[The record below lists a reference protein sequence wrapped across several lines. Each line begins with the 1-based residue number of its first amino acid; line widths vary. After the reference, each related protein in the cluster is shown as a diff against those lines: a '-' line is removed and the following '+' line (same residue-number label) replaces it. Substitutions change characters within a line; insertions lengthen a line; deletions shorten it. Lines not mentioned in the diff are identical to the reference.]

1 MTYDAEGV
9 IKRKREDG
17 RQERSEEK
25 EEPRTR
31 KSRGEETT
39 TIQEPEEE
47 RENTGA
53 GEQST
58 KREPTFTQE
67 LKGEEDTASNIQ
79 ATLRARTYIP
89 FGTSVTPDKRR
100 RWRWRHPRR
109 VESVLAA
116 IAETRGAFSGAE
128 TWGSRTSGVARR
140 VVKPR

>member
-67 LKGEEDTASNIQ
+67 LKGEEDTASNVRSVRCVRRTPLGDR
-79 ATLRARTYIP
+79 ADRSRVSWACAGRGEEWGGLLLRPRPRSRFARPP
-89 FGTSVTPDKRR
+89 FAP
-100 RWRWRHPRR
+100 
-109 VESVLAA
+109 VLASA
-116 IAETRGAFSGAE
+116 
-128 TWGSRTSGVARR
+128 WGG
-140 VVKPR
+140 